1 MKKGIIA
8 GLLTLACFNGY
19 AIEASTVTK
28 APFGL
33 EWGQSFED
41 VEKVEDIDLSNCKSM
56 RGYKACDI
64 DFFLEGQ
71 EPFMPWTSN
80 AMLTFKN
87 NRLISVVNSYP
98 VSEFKKSDCGN
109 IPKEINYLSSLGA
122 DTTQLT
128 ELTKSCNTLEN
139 KGIKKTIKTDY
150 GTVEFSVMK
159 VPFGGVIGVTNY
171 KSDDK

>member
-1 MKKGIIA
+1 
-8 GLLTLACFNGY
+8 
-19 AIEASTVTK
+19 
-28 APFGL
+28 
-33 EWGQSFED
+33 
-41 VEKVEDIDLSNCKSM
+41 
-56 RGYKACDI
+56 
-64 DFFLEGQ
+64 
-71 EPFMPWTSN
+71 
-80 AMLTFKN
+80 MLIFKN
-87 NRLISVVNSYP
+87 NKLISVTNGYH
-98 VSEFKKSDCGN
+98 VSGSDANDCSN
-109 IPKEINYLSSLGA
+109 IPKEINYLSSLGT

>member
-8 GLLTLACFNGY
+8 GLLVLACFNGH
-19 AIEASTVTK
+19 AAELNTEAK

-33 EWGQSFED
+33 TWGQSFES
-41 VEKVEDIDLSNCKSM
+41 VNNIEDIDLSNCKGM
-56 RGYKACDI
+56 RGYKACEI
-64 DFFLEGQ
+64 DFLLEGQ
-71 EPFMPWTSN
+71 EPFTPWTIN
-80 AMLTFKN
+80 VMLIFKN
-87 NRLISVVNSYP
+87 NKLISVTNGYH
-98 VSEFKKSDCGN
+98 VSGSDANDCSN
-109 IPKEINYLSSLGA
+109 IPKEINYLSSLGT

>member
-19 AIEASTVTK
+19 AIEASTEAK

-56 RGYKACDI
+56 RGYKAYEI

-87 NRLISVVNSYP
+87 NKLISVVNSYP

-109 IPKEINYLSSLGA
+109 IPKEINYLSSLGI

-128 ELTKSCNTLEN
+128 EYKKSCRDFEN
-139 KGIKKTIKTDY
+139 KSMKKIIKTNY
-150 GTVEFSVMK
+150 GSVEFAVMK

-171 KSDDK
+171 KSDNK